1 VLSKNRGEIRLS
13 PTTEHSA
20 LTKRPE
26 GNVNDSNRK
35 LYGELGE
42 LTRYIEN
49 TMRQLRSVETPVE
62 ETTAQLPQ
70 ASEHLSDLAKLTEE
84 GTHRVM
90 ELTEELQDNRTLIMQ
105 RLAEVT
111 GKFSGSQ
118 AGVHT
123 DRMAAITA
131 LLLADDKRLM
141 DIMTALSFQDLVAQR
156 IKKIITILDDV
167 EHKLLQMVVVFGA
180 KQNGT
185 QDTHGKAD
193 QMLKELEASRST
205 ALKQDLVDDILGQF
219 GFN

>member
-1 VLSKNRGEIRLS
+1 M
-13 PTTEHSA
+13 
-20 LTKRPE
+20 
-26 GNVNDSNRK
+26 NDPNRK

-49 TMRQLRSVETPVE
+49 TMRQLRCVDVPVE

-90 ELTEELQDNRTLIMQ
+90 ELTEELQDNRRLVTQSLTELRTLQ
-105 RLAEVT
+105 PGSPHGTQAE
-111 GKFSGSQ
+111 
-118 AGVHT
+118 
-123 DRMAAITA
+123 RIAAITA
-131 LLLADDKRLM
+131 LLVTDDKRLM

-167 EHKLLQMVVVFGA
+167 EHKLLQMVVVFGS
-180 KQNGT
+180 KQNGA
-185 QDTHGKAD
+185 QNANGKAD

>member
-1 VLSKNRGEIRLS
+1 
-13 PTTEHSA
+13 
-20 LTKRPE
+20 
-26 GNVNDSNRK
+26 
-35 LYGELGE
+35 
-42 LTRYIEN
+42 
-49 TMRQLRSVETPVE
+49 VE

-70 ASEHLSDLAKLTEE
+70 ASAHLSDLAKLTEE

-90 ELTEELQDNRTLIMQ
+90 ELTEELQDNRRQITKSIGELATLLPNSRDGTQ
-105 RLAEVT
+105 
-111 GKFSGSQ
+111 S
-118 AGVHT
+118 
-123 DRMAAITA
+123 DRITAITG
-131 LLLADDKRLM
+131 LLSADDKRLM

-180 KQNGT
+180 KQNGAT
-185 QDTHGKAD
+185 NANGKAD

>member
-1 VLSKNRGEIRLS
+1 M
-13 PTTEHSA
+13 
-20 LTKRPE
+20 
-26 GNVNDSNRK
+26 NDPNRK

-49 TMRQLRSVETPVE
+49 TMRQLRCVDAPVQ

-70 ASEHLSDLAKLTEE
+70 ASAHLSDLAKLTEE

-90 ELTEELQDNRTLIMQ
+90 ELTEELQDNRRRIAKSVGELATLLPSSPGGTQ
-105 RLAEVT
+105 ADRLATIT
-111 GKFSGSQ
+111 G
-118 AGVHT
+118 
-123 DRMAAITA
+123 
-131 LLLADDKRLM
+131 LLSADDKRLM

-180 KQNGT
+180 KQNGAP
-185 QDTHGKAD
+185 DTNGKAD

>member
-1 VLSKNRGEIRLS
+1 MDDPS
-13 PTTEHSA
+13 
-20 LTKRPE
+20 
-26 GNVNDSNRK
+26 RK

-49 TMRQLRSVETPVE
+49 TMRQLRCVEAPVE

-90 ELTEELQDNRTLIMQ
+90 ELTEELQDNRTRIMQ
-105 RLAEVT
+105 KLGEVT
-111 GKFSGSQ
+111 GQFAGSQ
-118 AGVHT
+118 AGVQT

-167 EHKLLQMVVVFGA
+167 EHKLLQMVVVFGS
-180 KQNGT
+180 KQEGSHAAN
-185 QDTHGKAD
+185 GKAN

>member
-1 VLSKNRGEIRLS
+1 
-13 PTTEHSA
+13 
-20 LTKRPE
+20 
-26 GNVNDSNRK
+26 VNDPNRK

-49 TMRQLRSVETPVE
+49 TMRQLRCVDVPVE

-90 ELTEELQDNRTLIMQ
+90 ELTEELQDNRRLIAKALTELGTLPP
-105 RLAEVT
+105 
-111 GKFSGSQ
+111 GSPQGTQ
-118 AGVHT
+118 A
-123 DRMAAITA
+123 DRIAAITA
-131 LLLADDKRLM
+131 LLVGDDKRLM

-180 KQNGT
+180 KQNGA
-185 QDTHGKAD
+185 QHANGKAD

>member
-1 VLSKNRGEIRLS
+1 MRG
-13 PTTEHSA
+13 
-20 LTKRPE
+20 
-26 GNVNDSNRK
+26 GNVNDPNRK

-49 TMRQLRSVETPVE
+49 TMRQLRCVEAPVE

-70 ASEHLSDLAKLTEE
+70 ASAHLSDLAKLTEE

-90 ELTEELQDNRTLIMQ
+90 ELTEELQDNRARIVKLVGELSAPLASRPGGTQDQ
-105 RLAEVT
+105 RI
-111 GKFSGSQ
+111 
-118 AGVHT
+118 
-123 DRMAAITA
+123 AAITD
-131 LLLADDKRLM
+131 LLSSDDKRLM

-180 KQNGT
+180 KQNGAP
-185 QDTHGKAD
+185 DANGKAD

>member
-1 VLSKNRGEIRLS
+1 M
-13 PTTEHSA
+13 
-20 LTKRPE
+20 
-26 GNVNDSNRK
+26 NDSNRK

-49 TMRQLRSVETPVE
+49 TMRQLRCVEAPVE

-70 ASEHLSDLAKLTEE
+70 ASAHLSDLAKLTEE

-90 ELTEELQDNRTLIMQ
+90 ELTEELQDNRRQVMKSVGELATFLPNSRDGMQ
-105 RLAEVT
+105 
-111 GKFSGSQ
+111 
-118 AGVHT
+118 T
-123 DRMAAITA
+123 DRIAAITG
-131 LLLADDKRLM
+131 LLSDDDKRLM

-180 KQNGT
+180 KQNGAA
-185 QDTHGKAD
+185 HANGKAD

>member
-1 VLSKNRGEIRLS
+1 M
-13 PTTEHSA
+13 
-20 LTKRPE
+20 
-26 GNVNDSNRK
+26 NDPNKK

-49 TMRQLRSVETPVE
+49 TMRQLRCVEAPVE

-70 ASEHLSDLAKLTEE
+70 ASAHLSDLAKLTEE

-90 ELTEELQDNRTLIMQ
+90 ELTEELEDSRRLIAKSVGE
-105 RLAEVT
+105 LSSLLPCNGTHA
-111 GKFSGSQ
+111 
-118 AGVHT
+118 
-123 DRMAAITA
+123 DLLAAINGMVS
-131 LLLADDKRLM
+131 ADGKRLM

-180 KQNGT
+180 KQNGAP
-185 QDTHGKAD
+185 DTSGKAD

>member
-1 VLSKNRGEIRLS
+1 
-13 PTTEHSA
+13 
-20 LTKRPE
+20 
-26 GNVNDSNRK
+26 VNDPNRK

-49 TMRQLRSVETPVE
+49 TMRQLRCVEAPVE

-70 ASEHLSDLAKLTEE
+70 ASAHLSDLAKLTEE

-90 ELTEELQDNRTLIMQ
+90 ELTEELQDNRRQITKSIGELATLLPNSRDGTQ
-105 RLAEVT
+105 
-111 GKFSGSQ
+111 S
-118 AGVHT
+118 
-123 DRMAAITA
+123 DRITAITG
-131 LLLADDKRLM
+131 LLSADDKRLM

-180 KQNGT
+180 KQNGAT
-185 QDTHGKAD
+185 NANGKAD

>member
-1 VLSKNRGEIRLS
+1 M
-13 PTTEHSA
+13 
-20 LTKRPE
+20 
-26 GNVNDSNRK
+26 NDSNRK

-49 TMRQLRSVETPVE
+49 TMRQLRCVDVPVE

-90 ELTEELQDNRTLIMQ
+90 ELTEEVQDNRRLVAQSLTELGTLS
-105 RLAEVT
+105 T
-111 GKFSGSQ
+111 GSPHDAQ
-118 AGVHT
+118 A
-123 DRMAAITA
+123 DRIAAITA
-131 LLLADDKRLM
+131 LLTADDKRLM

-185 QDTHGKAD
+185 QTVNGKAD

>member
-1 VLSKNRGEIRLS
+1 MRG
-13 PTTEHSA
+13 
-20 LTKRPE
+20 
-26 GNVNDSNRK
+26 GNVNDPNRK

-49 TMRQLRSVETPVE
+49 TMRHLRCVEAPVE

-70 ASEHLSDLAKLTEE
+70 ASAHLSDLAKLTEE

-90 ELTEELQDNRTLIMQ
+90 ELTEELQDNRARIVKLVGELSAPLASRPGGTQDQ
-105 RLAEVT
+105 RIAAVT
-111 GKFSGSQ
+111 
-118 AGVHT
+118 
-123 DRMAAITA
+123 D
-131 LLLADDKRLM
+131 LLSSDDKRLM

-180 KQNGT
+180 KQNGAP
-185 QDTHGKAD
+185 DANGKAD

>member
-1 VLSKNRGEIRLS
+1 MDDPNK
-13 PTTEHSA
+13 
-20 LTKRPE
+20 
-26 GNVNDSNRK
+26 K

-49 TMRQLRSVETPVE
+49 TMRQLRCVEAPVE

-70 ASEHLSDLAKLTEE
+70 ASAHLSDLAKLTEE

-90 ELTEELQDNRTLIMQ
+90 ELTEELQDNRRLITKSLGE
-105 RLAEVT
+105 LA
-111 GKFSGSQ
+111 
-118 AGVHT
+118 
-123 DRMAAITA
+123 A
-131 LLLADDKRLM
+131 LLPGTGMQTDPLAGIAEMLSADDKRLM

-180 KQNGT
+180 KQNGAP
-185 QDTHGKAD
+185 DTNGKAD

-205 ALKQDLVDDILGQF
+205 ALKQDLVDDILGEF

>member
-1 VLSKNRGEIRLS
+1 M
-13 PTTEHSA
+13 
-20 LTKRPE
+20 
-26 GNVNDSNRK
+26 NDPSRK

-49 TMRQLRSVETPVE
+49 TMRQLRCVEAPVE

-90 ELTEELQDNRTLIMQ
+90 ELTEELQDNRTLVMQ
-105 RLAEVT
+105 RVGEVT
-111 GKFSGSQ
+111 GQFSGSQ
-118 AGVHT
+118 AGVQT

-131 LLLADDKRLM
+131 LLLADEKRLM

-156 IKKIITILDDV
+156 IKKIVAILDDV
-167 EHKLLQMVVVFGA
+167 EHKLLQMVVVFGSNPEGA
-180 KQNGT
+180 QGAN
-185 QDTHGKAD
+185 GKAD
-193 QMLKELEASRST
+193 QMLKELEASRCT

>member
-1 VLSKNRGEIRLS
+1 M
-13 PTTEHSA
+13 
-20 LTKRPE
+20 
-26 GNVNDSNRK
+26 NDPNRK

-49 TMRQLRSVETPVE
+49 TMRQLRCVETPVE

-70 ASEHLSDLAKLTEE
+70 ASAHLSDLAKLTEE

-90 ELTEELQDNRTLIMQ
+90 ELTEELQDNRRRIAKSVSELATLP
-105 RLAEVT
+105 ASSPGGT
-111 GKFSGSQ
+111 Q
-118 AGVHT
+118 A
-123 DRMAAITA
+123 DRIAAITS
-131 LLLADDKRLM
+131 LLFTDDKRLM

-180 KQNGT
+180 KQNGA
-185 QDTHGKAD
+185 QDANGKAD
-193 QMLKELEASRST
+193 QLLKELEASRST

>member
-1 VLSKNRGEIRLS
+1 
-13 PTTEHSA
+13 
-20 LTKRPE
+20 
-26 GNVNDSNRK
+26 VNDSNRK

-49 TMRQLRSVETPVE
+49 TMRQLRCVEAPVE

-90 ELTEELQDNRTLIMQ
+90 ELTEELQDNRRLVAQSLKELATVPLGSPNSTPAD
-105 RLAEVT
+105 RLA
-111 GKFSGSQ
+111 
-118 AGVHT
+118 
-123 DRMAAITA
+123 AIAT
-131 LLLADDKRLM
+131 LLAADDKRLM

-180 KQNGT
+180 KQNGAQT
-185 QDTHGKAD
+185 PNGKAD

>member
-1 VLSKNRGEIRLS
+1 MLG
-13 PTTEHSA
+13 
-20 LTKRPE
+20 
-26 GNVNDSNRK
+26 GNVNDPNRK

-49 TMRQLRSVETPVE
+49 TMRQLRCVEAPVE

-70 ASEHLSDLAKLTEE
+70 ASAHLSDLAKLTEE

-90 ELTEELQDNRTLIMQ
+90 ELTEELQDNRRQITKSVGELATLLPNSRDGTQSDRIM
-105 RLAEVT
+105 
-111 GKFSGSQ
+111 
-118 AGVHT
+118 
-123 DRMAAITA
+123 AITG
-131 LLLADDKRLM
+131 LLSADDKRLM

-180 KQNGT
+180 KQNGAT
-185 QDTHGKAD
+185 NANGKAD